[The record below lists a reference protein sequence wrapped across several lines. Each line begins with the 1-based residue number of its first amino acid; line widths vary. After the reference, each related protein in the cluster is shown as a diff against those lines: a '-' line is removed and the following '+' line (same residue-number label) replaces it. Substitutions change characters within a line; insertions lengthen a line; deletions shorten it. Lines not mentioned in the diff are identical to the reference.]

1 MLKGQLDVHLD
12 YNKYDKTT
20 KTNARNDFSNK
31 KIKTS
36 FGECE
41 IQVPRDR
48 DTSFNP
54 LVVSKR

>member
-36 FGECE
+36 FENARFKFQETE
-41 IQVPRDR
+41 I
-48 DTSFNP
+48 P
-54 LVVSKR
+54 LLIP